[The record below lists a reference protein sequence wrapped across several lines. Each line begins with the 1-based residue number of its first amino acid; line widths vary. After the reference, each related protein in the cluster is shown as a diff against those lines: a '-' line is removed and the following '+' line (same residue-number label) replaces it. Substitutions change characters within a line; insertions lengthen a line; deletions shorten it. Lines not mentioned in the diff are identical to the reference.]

1 MVNKHRGSTFDSF
14 LSEEGLLESVEAVAI
29 KRVIS
34 YELEHAMEKKHLSK
48 AEMAA
53 KMHTSRSALD
63 RLLDP
68 SNTSVTLHS
77 IIKAAHALGRK
88 VEMRWTAE

>member
-14 LSEEGLLESVEAVAI
+14 LEEENLLDDVEAVAI
-29 KRVIS
+29 KRVIA
-34 YELEHAMEKKHLSK
+34 YELEQMMEKNHLTKS
-48 AEMAA
+48 EMAA

-68 SNTSVTLHS
+68 MNTSITLHTL
-77 IIKAAHALGRK
+77 IKITHILGRK
-88 VEMRWTAE
+88 FQFTIV